1 MSTDTTPTTR
11 ESDESLK
18 SEKAEADEEN
28 PDEPSDDSTPE
39 LNGEETKS
47 KDKNDILNKGTPT
60 TPLEI
65 AYHGSLQRKELQ
77 IQRLTREITKLKAF
91 ISKRKQT
98 YKRKR
103 KDEGAPTRA
112 LSAYNIFVQD
122 RFSKL
127 AKDNEEALKS
137 SDADAILK
145 RVPPASLVASTG
157 NEWKELSK
165 EEKKIYE
172 DKYVFASLF
181 LARNILA
188 FFLYWMFFKFVS
200 FTELQQ
206 IEKGIKIKWLHIN
219 RQKSKK
225 TRKETRPDTICSFQ
239 HTFYNL
245 SSQTLEYHQ
254 KGVQLPELLE
264 MLGR

>member
-1 MSTDTTPTTR
+1 MSIDNNPTTR
-11 ESDESLK
+11 ESDESLH
-18 SEKAEADEEN
+18 SEKVEAKEDNPEDNPGDIPDDN
-28 PDEPSDDSTPE
+28 PDGSAEQ
-39 LNGEETKS
+39 NGKKTES
-47 KDKNDILNKGTPT
+47 KDKNDILYKATPT

-65 AYHGSLQRKELQ
+65 AYHEALKRKELQ

-98 YKRKR
+98 YKRTR

-165 EEKKIYE
+165 EEKKVYE
-172 DKYVFASLF
+172 DKYVLSSFF
-181 LARNILA
+181 LAHTLI
-188 FFLYWMFFKFVS
+188 FFLLDVF
-200 FTELQQ
+200 
-206 IEKGIKIKWLHIN
+206 
-219 RQKSKK
+219 
-225 TRKETRPDTICSFQ
+225 
-239 HTFYNL
+239 
-245 SSQTLEYHQ
+245 
-254 KGVQLPELLE
+254 
-264 MLGR
+264 